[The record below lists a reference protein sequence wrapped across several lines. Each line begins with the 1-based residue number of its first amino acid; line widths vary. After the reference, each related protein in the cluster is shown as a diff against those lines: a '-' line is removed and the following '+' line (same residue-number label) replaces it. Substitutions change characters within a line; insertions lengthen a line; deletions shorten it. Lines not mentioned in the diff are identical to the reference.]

1 MNFNSISDDIEQSK
15 LYSKQ
20 SKTILKFR
28 ISKHVSNANILS
40 TSAHVRLDYAC
51 EALYVIFTLN
61 YIKLIN
67 TLLIVLR
74 LALPFPEQRS
84 LSPDLILKGRY
95 AGHGF

>member
-28 ISKHVSNANILS
+28 ISKHVSNANLLS

-51 EALYVIFTLN
+51 EVLYVILTLN
-61 YIKLIN
+61 YMKLIN
-67 TLLIVLR
+67 ICIQHKHCIAHQDFLCR
-74 LALPFPEQRS
+74 
-84 LSPDLILKGRY
+84 ILNVHFKR
-95 AGHGF
+95 